1 MHNKFSLSVTLN
13 AVKGLKK
20 IPHCVRND
28 KFFVQFLDLLIYSL
42 KLKNRKG
49 DDKMDWHS
57 ISAEETAKRLE
68 TDIKKGLT
76 SAQVRQRT
84 EKYGQNVL
92 TEKKRPG
99 IIRKFLSQLTDF
111 MVLLL
116 LAAAAVSFGIAIFS
130 GDGDLADP
138 IMILLIVVIN
148 AVIGTVQESRAEKA
162 IDALKKMSAPH
173 VTVIRDGHPA
183 SIASKEL
190 VPGDIVTFRAGD
202 IVCADERLL
211 ETVAVKSEE
220 SSLTGESVPADKIA
234 DIILS
239 PDTPPADRVNMLY
252 SSACISA
259 GHGKAVV
266 TSIGMDTQVGRIA
279 AMLSEGEPPQT
290 PLQKSL
296 EKTGKILGICAVG
309 ICALIFILGLFQRIP
324 ALDMF
329 MISVSLAVAAIPE
342 GLPAVVT
349 IVLALGV
356 RRLAARRAVVRKLP
370 AVETLGSANV
380 ICSDKTGTLTQ
391 NKMTVSS
398 LYGISG
404 SITAHSPEGRFLLT
418 LGILCNNSV
427 YDKKGHIIGDP
438 TETAITEA
446 AEKAGLNGRE
456 LCEKYRRLS
465 EIPFDPAVKKMTT
478 VHSIPE
484 GGKRTITKGA
494 PDVLL
499 GLCSHVYDR
508 GRIYPLSNEI
518 KKRLAEENESLA
530 QQAMRVIA
538 AAYRDEGGASDTG
551 GMIFA
556 GLIGM
561 TDPPRPQAAGAVSLC
576 RKAGIKTVMIT
587 GDHMTTAKAI
597 AKQTGI
603 YRDGD
608 LCATG
613 AELDNID
620 DSRLRR
626 DIFRYSVF
634 ARVSP
639 GHKVRIVKAFRSR
652 GAVVAMTGDGVNDAP
667 ALRCADI
674 GCAMGKSG
682 TDAAKSAADMIL
694 TDDNFAT
701 IVGAVS
707 QGRGIFENIGRTI
720 HFLLSSNIG
729 EILTVLC
736 AFLMRLP
743 SPLLAIQLLWINL
756 VTDSLPALALGSEG
770 VADDIMERPPSGGKR
785 SIFTPSAVRSIIIE
799 GLFIGALAF
808 LAYTIG
814 RVYFDKGAE
823 PVIGRTMTFAVLSIS
838 QLVHS
843 FNLRSSRSL
852 FKTGISGNPLLI
864 FSFILGLSLQAAVIS
879 LPPLQS
885 IFGTAALSPMCW
897 LIAALLS
904 LAPLIVVETEKII
917 LTHTHGNELNS
928 DRKNKIN
935 FS

>member
-1 MHNKFSLSVTLN
+1 M
-13 AVKGLKK
+13 
-20 IPHCVRND
+20 I
-28 KFFVQFLDLLIYSL
+28 
-42 KLKNRKG
+42 NRKG

-57 ISAEETAKRLE
+57 MTAEETAKYLD

-92 TEKKRPG
+92 AEKKKAG
-99 IIRKFLSQLTDF
+99 IIGKFLSQFKDF

-116 LAAAAVSFGIAIFS
+116 LAAAAISFGIAIFS
-130 GDGDLADP
+130 EDGDLVDP
-138 IMILLIVVIN
+138 IMILLIVIIN
-148 AVIGTVQESRAEKA
+148 AVIGTIQESKAEKA

-173 VTVIRDGHPA
+173 VTVIRDGQNS
-183 SIASKEL
+183 SIESREL
-190 VPGDIVTFRAGD
+190 VPGDIVTFCSGD
-202 IVCADERLL
+202 LVCADERLI
-211 ETVAVKSEE
+211 EAVAVKSEE
-220 SSLTGESVPADKIA
+220 SSLTGESVPVDKTA

-239 PDTPPADRVNMLY
+239 ADTPPADRINLLY
-252 SSACISA
+252 SSAFIAA
-259 GHGKAVV
+259 GHGKAIV
-266 TSIGMDTQVGRIA
+266 TSTGMNTQVGKIA
-279 AMLSEGEPPQT
+279 AMLDEGTPPQT
-290 PLQKSL
+290 PLQISL

-309 ICALIFILGLFQRIP
+309 ICALIFALGLFQQIP
-324 ALDMF
+324 VLDMF

-356 RRLAARRAVVRKLP
+356 RRLASERAVVRKLP
-370 AVETLGSANV
+370 AVETLGSASV

-391 NKMTVSS
+391 NKMTVKALS
-398 LYGISG
+398 GIGGNIS
-404 SITAHSPEGRFLLT
+404 AHTPDGNLILT
-418 LGILCNNSV
+418 LGSLCNNSV
-427 YDKKGHIIGDP
+427 CDKKGRFTGDP
-438 TETAITEA
+438 TETAIIEA
-446 AEKAGLNGRE
+446 AAKAGLLKNNTLKE
-456 LCEKYRRLS
+456 YRRIS
-465 EIPFDPAVKKMTT
+465 EIPFDSKTKTMTT
-478 VHSIPE
+478 VHRIPG

-494 PDVLL
+494 PDVII
-499 GLCSHVYDR
+499 GMCSHVYDR
-508 GRIYPLSNEI
+508 GRVYPMTGET
-518 KKRLAEENESLA
+518 KKRIMQENDRLAG
-530 QQAMRVIA
+530 QAMRVIA
-538 AAYRDEGGASDTG
+538 AAYRDDSDSG
-551 GMIFA
+551 LIFA

-561 TDPPRPQAAGAVSLC
+561 TDPPRPQAAGAVALC

-587 GDHMTTAKAI
+587 GDHMITAKAV
-597 AKQTGI
+597 AKQIGI

-608 LCATG
+608 LCASGT
-613 AELDNID
+613 ELNSID
-620 DSRLRR
+620 DSRLKR

-639 GHKVRIVKAFRSR
+639 EHKVRIVKAFQNR

-674 GCAMGKSG
+674 GCAMGRSG
-682 TDAAKSAADMIL
+682 TDVAKSAADMIL

-756 VTDSLPALALGSEG
+756 VTDSLPALALGSEP
-770 VADDIMERPPSGGKR
+770 VAEDIMERSPTEGRRG
-785 SIFTPSAVRSIIIE
+785 IFTSSAVRSVIIE
-799 GLFIGALAF
+799 GLFIGVLAF

-814 RVYFDKGAE
+814 RVFFDAGNE
-823 PVIGRTMTFAVLSIS
+823 PVIGRTMTFAVLSLS

-852 FKTGISGNPLLI
+852 FKTVITGNPLLI
-864 FSFILGLSLQAAVIS
+864 LSFILGLALQTLVIT

-885 IFGTAALSPMCW
+885 IFGTVSLSPFCW
-897 LIAALLS
+897 LIVSLLS
-904 LAPLIVVETEKII
+904 LAPLVIVEIEKAVFKAQ
-917 LTHTHGNELNS
+917 S
-928 DRKNKIN
+928 
-935 FS
+935 